1 MDTKKFGYETW
12 RVHTDITSRIK
23 FNDFKKPSDIEDIVR
38 TRLRLGE
45 MENELAVSYVESFL
59 TSVDYEEIAKL
70 INDSIVN
77 NKLNK

>member
-12 RVHTDITSRIK
+12 RVHTDITSKIL
-23 FNDFKKPSDIEDIVR
+23 FTEFKKPSDIEYIVR
-38 TRLRLGE
+38 KRLRLDE
-45 MENELAVSYVESFL
+45 MDNELAVSYVNSFL

-77 NKLNK
+77 KELNK